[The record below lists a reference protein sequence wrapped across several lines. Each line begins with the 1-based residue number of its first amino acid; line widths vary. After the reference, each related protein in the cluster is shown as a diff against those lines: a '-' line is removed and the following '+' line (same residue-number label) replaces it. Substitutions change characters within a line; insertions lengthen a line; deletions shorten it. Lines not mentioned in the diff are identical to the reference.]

1 MARHPRPGFGRRI
14 AGAGL
19 AALLAGLAPAPGAAQ
34 DRPGATLRV
43 VLINDLGS
51 LDPVQSTAAFVRN
64 HGFMVYDQLFAL
76 DSKG

>member
-1 MARHPRPGFGRRI
+1 MPRLPRI
-14 AGAGL
+14 L
-19 AALLAGLAPAPGAAQ
+19 ASAALGALLAGQALAET
-34 DRPGATLRV
+34 TLKV

-76 DSKG
+76 DS